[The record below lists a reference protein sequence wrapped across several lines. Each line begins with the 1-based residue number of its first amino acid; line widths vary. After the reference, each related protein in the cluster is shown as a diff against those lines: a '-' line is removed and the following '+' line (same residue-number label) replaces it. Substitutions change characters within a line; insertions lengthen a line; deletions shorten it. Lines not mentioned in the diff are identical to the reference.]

1 MSKLENIIKEIGDRQ
16 MMRFIEKS
24 EKHQPGTKYD
34 LASDNFDWDIAPSQ
48 YWENEIK
55 YHYQKWL
62 ATASKESNGREP
74 NALLDLMN
82 VIVARIHKLELEAL
96 K

>member
-1 MSKLENIIKEIGDRQ
+1 MSKLETIIKEIGDRQ

-34 LASDNFDWDIAPSQ
+34 LASDNFDWSIDAPQ
-48 YWENEIK
+48 YWENEIR

-62 ATASKESNGREP
+62 ATASTESNGRES

-82 VIVARIHKLELEAL
+82 VIVARIHKLELEAEQ
-96 K
+96 